1 MRLFFLVLALFSC
14 QIQAACEYIIYPY
27 KSGSSGAQGTHRLS
41 ASTDGIANDWRSGG
55 GNDAWN
61 GLLPGL
67 SKSVDITSNSSFQP
81 AGTILTSSGGI
92 PFTTYAHKGGGYDP
106 EQVFFRC

>member
-1 MRLFFLVLALFSC
+1 MKLFFLVLALFSC

-81 AGTILTSSGGI
+81 A
-92 PFTTYAHKGGGYDP
+92 AGYTLLRQP
-106 EQVFFRC
+106 GAVCYLQ